1 MKKVVTKKMKKFF
14 SKFLLPLF
22 NMLQLSVVQH
32 RFSMLV
38 TLLIELRQVLEH
50 EKVNVAVLVFKNEAD
65 IFRIKILIK

>member
-32 RFSMLV
+32 RFPMLV
-38 TLLIELRQVLEH
+38 TLLIELRQELEH

>member
-38 TLLIELRQVLEH
+38 TLLIELRQELEH